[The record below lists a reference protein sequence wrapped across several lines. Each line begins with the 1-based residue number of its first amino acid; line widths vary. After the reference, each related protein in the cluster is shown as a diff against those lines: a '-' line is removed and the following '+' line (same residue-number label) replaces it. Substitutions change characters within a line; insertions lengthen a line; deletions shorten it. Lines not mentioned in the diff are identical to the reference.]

1 MFYIYN
7 NVVQSYKINCKYE
20 KDEHYIFAEIVE
32 EVWKKVVCYC
42 FYKIFSKK
50 NNKTRQNIFLFKII
64 LLPLQTLS

>member
-1 MFYIYN
+1 MKKMSI
-7 NVVQSYKINCKYE
+7 
-20 KDEHYIFAEIVE
+20 IFLLKSLKRCG
-32 EVWKKVVCYC
+32 KKVVCYC